1 MDTVGDSGFLLVT
14 VDSTTPAS
22 SSEEGASVVGGPS
35 LIVLDTNGED
45 IGWRQ
50 TKVENLPAGEAVS
63 MTAAELHKILY
74 STESLRKISDFD

>member
-1 MDTVGDSGFLLVT
+1 
-14 VDSTTPAS
+14 
-22 SSEEGASVVGGPS
+22 
-35 LIVLDTNGED
+35 VLDTNGED